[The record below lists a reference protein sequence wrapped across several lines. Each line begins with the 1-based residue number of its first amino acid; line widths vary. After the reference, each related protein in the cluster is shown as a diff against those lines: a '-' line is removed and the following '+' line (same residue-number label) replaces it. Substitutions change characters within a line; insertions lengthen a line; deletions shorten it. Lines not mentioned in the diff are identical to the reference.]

1 MCTRTQAP
9 LAYGYLW
16 TRSDFV
22 NSTFS
27 VFFCLFYSRD
37 DDFLKCEKASSNI
50 LAFVL

>member
-1 MCTRTQAP
+1 MCTLTQAP

-16 TRSDFV
+16 TRSDLV

-27 VFFCLFYSRD
+27 VFFLFYSH